1 MSVTVLDHPALRH
14 SPRKAQAESSSRS
27 LVQLGAFAA
36 LGLYGVLRWGTML
49 KPVPV
54 GRLLGLWVLAVAI
67 VALGQLPAVRR
78 RPVAIM
84 IGVVGAVAILPIS
97 GIALTWITHVRIAV
111 TGQAIGDGL
120 SGLPR
125 VLVPYDGINYPVRE
139 VIVMGAGVLLLDA
152 AMILAFAPRSLG
164 EVRSAVAALPLVV
177 LAIVPSALTRPSL
190 PYLHGMILFALLA
203 ALMWGERVRR
213 LGSVAAVGVVI
224 TAGLAAMLAAPGLDP
239 RSPWLNFQALAGSLA
254 PGHGESFDW
263 SQHYGPL
270 KWPRTGHQV
279 LDVQA
284 QQPDYWKAEDL
295 DSFDG
300 TGWVAGASGDAGP
313 SLGVDRSAL
322 TRWTQTLH
330 VTLRAM
336 STNDVIAAGAAAQPT
351 HVSGVVLPGGSPGTW
366 LAASTL
372 GPGDSYL
379 VKVYTPHPTP
389 TELAAAGGNY
399 GDPALGSYLSITLPA
414 FSILDRG
421 SHFPVQSA
429 LVTFAGFGLPAAPAS
444 SPTYSGAQTRAL
456 VAASPYR
463 RAYALA
469 RRLAAG
475 ASSPYAYV
483 QAVLRYLGHGYTYN
497 EFPLPSRY
505 PLLSFLFD
513 TKTGY
518 CQQFAGAMALLLRMG
533 GIPARVAAGFTT
545 GNYDAP
551 RKQYVVS
558 DIDAHAWVEAW
569 FPHYG
574 WVRFDPTP
582 AAAPA
587 RGGHVPLPSLA
598 QGGVPTPLKSHIV
611 KKAEPLPRSSR
622 AKNADRGRGT
632 STELLIGLFALAVL
646 LSAFVAAALRIRRA
660 RREDQ
665 LIELERAFSRCGRP
679 LDGGVTLAVLE
690 HRFRYSPDAAAY
702 VRALRVVR
710 FGGGGPPPTFTQRKA
725 VREQLASGLGAPGR
739 LRAWWALPPL
749 PGSEWSFRR
758 RPRAS

>member
-1 MSVTVLDHPALRH
+1 MSVTVLDHPSLRR
-14 SPRKAQAESSSRS
+14 SPRKAEAGPSTRS

-54 GRLLGLWVLAVAI
+54 GRLLGLWALAVAI
-67 VALGQLPAVRR
+67 VALGELPALRR
-78 RPVAIM
+78 RPVGIL

-111 TGQAIGDGL
+111 TSQAIGDGL

-125 VLVPYDGINYPVRE
+125 VLVPYEGINYPLRE
-139 VIVMGAGVLLLDA
+139 VILMGAGVLLLDA
-152 AMILAFAPRSLG
+152 GMILAFAPRSLG

-177 LAIVPSALTRPSL
+177 LAIVPSALTRPPA
-190 PYLHGMILFALLA
+190 PYLHGIILFALLA

-224 TAGLAAMLAAPGLDP
+224 VAGLAAMLAAPRLDP

-270 KWPRTGHQV
+270 KWPRTGHAV

-284 QQPDYWKAEDL
+284 RQPDYWKAEDL

-313 SLGVDRSAL
+313 SLGADRSAL
-322 TRWTQTLH
+322 ARWTQTLH

-351 HVSGVVLPGGSPGTW
+351 HISGVLLPGGSPGTW

-389 TELAAAGGNY
+389 TQLADAGEGYGN
-399 GDPALGSYLSITLPA
+399 PALGTYLSITLPP
-414 FSILDRG
+414 FSISDRG
-421 SHFPVQSA
+421 ARFPVQSA
-429 LVTFAGFGLPAAPAS
+429 LVTFPGFGSGQAPLS
-444 SPTYSGAQTRAL
+444 SPTYTGSQTQAL

-463 RAYALA
+463 RAYVLA

-475 ASSPYAYV
+475 ASNPYEYV

-505 PLLSFLFD
+505 PLVSFLFD
-513 TKTGY
+513 TKSGY
-518 CQQFAGAMALLLRMG
+518 CQQFAGTMALLLRMG
-533 GIPARVAAGFTT
+533 GIPARVAAGFAT

-582 AAAPA
+582 GAAPA
-587 RGGHVPLPSLA
+587 RGGHVALTSQT
-598 QGGVPTPLKSHIV
+598 QGGVPKPLKTRII
-611 KKAEPLPRSSR
+611 KKAEPVQRASGARHSIRTTSS
-622 AKNADRGRGT
+622 
-632 STELLIGLFALAVL
+632 STGLVIGSIVLALVLIGA
-646 LSAFVAAALRIRRA
+646 VAATLRIRRA

-665 LIELERAFSRCGRP
+665 LVELERAFSRCGRP
-679 LDGGVTLAVLE
+679 LGGGVTLAALE
-690 HRFRYSPDAAAY
+690 QRFRYSPDAAAY

-710 FGGGGPPPTFTQRKA
+710 FGGGGPPPTFAQRRA
-725 VREQLASGLGAPGR
+725 VREQLAAGLGVPGR

-749 PGSEWSFRR
+749 PGSEGSSRR

>member
-14 SPRKAQAESSSRS
+14 SPRKAETDASSRS
-27 LVQLGAFAA
+27 VVQLGAFAA

-49 KPVPV
+49 KPVPDW
-54 GRLLGLWVLAVAI
+54 RLLGLWALAVSI
-67 VALGQLPAVRR
+67 VAVGQIPAVRR
-78 RPVAIM
+78 RPVATA

-97 GIALTWITHVRIAV
+97 GIAMPWITHVRIAV
-111 TGQAIGDGL
+111 TAQAIGDGL

-125 VLVPYDGINYPVRE
+125 VLVPYDGINYPIRE

-164 EVRSAVAALPLVV
+164 EVRSAVAALPLIV
-177 LAIVPSALTRPSL
+177 LAIVPSALTRPPF

-224 TAGLAAMLAAPGLDP
+224 TAGLAGMLAAPGLDP

-270 KWPRTGHQV
+270 KWPRTGHEV

-284 QQPDYWKAEDL
+284 RQPDYWKAEDL
-295 DSFDG
+295 DAFDG

-313 SLGVDRSAL
+313 SLGVDRSAFA
-322 TRWTQTLH
+322 RWTQTIH

-336 STNDVIAAGAAAQPT
+336 STNDVIAAGAASQPA

-366 LAASTL
+366 MAASTL

-389 TELAAAGGNY
+389 NELASAGDGY
-399 GDPALGSYLSITLPA
+399 GDPALGSYLSVTLPA
-414 FSILDRG
+414 FNIVDRG
-421 SHFPVQSA
+421 SRFPVQQA
-429 LVTFAGFGLPAAPAS
+429 LVTFAGFGSPGALPS
-444 SPTYSGAQTRAL
+444 SPTFTGTQTRAL
-456 VAASPYR
+456 LAASPYR

-469 RRLAAG
+469 QRLAAG
-475 ASSPYAYV
+475 AANPYEYV
-483 QAVLRYLGHGYTYN
+483 QAVLKYLGHGYSYN

-505 PLLSFLFD
+505 PLLNFLFN
-513 TKTGY
+513 TKNGY
-518 CQQFAGAMALLLRMG
+518 CQQFAGTMALLLRMG

-569 FPHYG
+569 FPRYG

-582 AAAPA
+582 GAAPA
-587 RGGHVPLPSLA
+587 RGGHIPLPSLT
-598 QGGVPTPLKSHIV
+598 QGRITKPVKTQIN
-611 KKAEPLPRSSR
+611 KKAEPLAQTSG
-622 AKNADRGRGT
+622 AKHGAHGT
-632 STELLIGLFALAVL
+632 GSPAGLVIGLIALAVIL
-646 LSAFVAAALRIRRA
+646 GAVVAAALRIRRA

-665 LIELERAFSRCGRP
+665 LLELELAFSRCGRP
-679 LDGGVTLAVLE
+679 LGGGVTLAELE
-690 HRFRYSPDAAAY
+690 QRFRYSPDAAAY
-702 VRALRVVR
+702 VRALRVER
-710 FGGGGPPPTFTQRKA
+710 FAGGGPPPTFLQRRA
-725 VREQLASGLGAPGR
+725 VREQLAAGLGALGR